1 MFTFLLPR
9 SRSRKGRGAVPLLLA
24 LILLLSAPLI
34 AMGAVA
40 PLPGPST
47 PMLYDDFSNGGTF
60 KQNWANWYN
69 QAGGTGT
76 FAKTTVDGRAVG
88 KFTQTPATASSW
100 AKFEP
105 QHDNGNF
112 YGYRYITFVMKN
124 PGYDGARIRIGITD
138 GTNSYNLSGDWITVP
153 QDWTTFNFDLDQFPV
168 LNRKSLHFSIWL
180 RQTGGQYGEI
190 LIDEIKGTSPA
201 EGQAAVLSNT
211 GVDQSAGDEN
221 TRFTFRTT
229 YTDPDNDAPFAV
241 QLVLDDT
248 TVITMD
254 EVERGDFQYADGKD
268 YILATKLP
276 AGTHTY
282 VIRAT
287 DAHNDP
293 AVAVGQPITVASVW
307 ITADVNDNA
316 AGTGYSQFRY
326 EGTGWQYGTAP
337 AGSYNGDQHESA
349 AAGDTATFRFI
360 GTKVQLYG
368 AKAPGYGIA
377 AISIDGGEELLL
389 SAYAASRQE
398 HALLYT
404 SPELPTGAHTLTV
417 RVTGEKEAA
426 SAGASVAVDQ
436 VKAVVYTGNVV
447 DSINVSQA
455 GYGAADFKLATV
467 TAVDALTDLSVQ
479 IKSGSAAVWSGML
492 KDEGVIWGKHAYS
505 LDFSSFTQTGEDYSI
520 ATNGKTS
527 YSFPVKS
534 NLWSSFRDEMTA
546 FYRLQRSTD
555 TTVSYPA
562 GYSDIAP
569 SAKVFHPDSYLDDA
583 VAADGTHYDLT
594 GGWFDAGDYG
604 KYGGNQWVTGQIAL
618 AYLRHADSPEV
629 NYDNDN
635 NGIPDLLDEAIF
647 GSEYL
652 MKFADQMD
660 GEIYNIKNYTDFKH
674 PEKATDNIVGTAD
687 DPTLREL
694 CVGGSGKAAGALAAT
709 ARAINDAIANGRIAP
724 AKVAGLQ
731 AFSNTISAAAVPF
744 YQFALNW
751 VGPDPG
757 SYVTTGGIPNTL
769 LWAEVELYL
778 LTGAV
783 EYKNAALPRISA
795 IAPGDLRSTNYW
807 DMRPMTLAEFYPVA
821 DTAVKAHIK
830 SILDKQM
837 EYFITSQDD
846 TPYGVLNEF
855 GNFGVNEP
863 LGSYIG
869 DALRYNEL
877 FPDPTVMQAAVK
889 GLYWIFG
896 NNPWNKSWVS
906 GVGTDHV
913 RYVHTRLDD
922 EARSSTNRGVV
933 IPGAMLAGP
942 NMKDTKNKASVSP
955 WYEDRPFPED
965 DLNQWRYNEFSISI
979 QAGLLYSVMALSSTS
994 FASFGGQALPE
1005 LPVTTPVIGDYVTGM
1020 VTVFAEPQGAVS
1032 AMDYRVDGVYSPMTG
1047 SGGVYTGQ
1055 YDASA
1060 LAPYT
1065 NKRAYVRGTAAD
1077 GRSTFSA
1084 THFTVAPPLPDPEHP
1099 LLYDNFSGQGTWGG
1113 GGLDWVNWYNQDGG
1127 SGVYADG
1134 TEDGRSIGRFT
1145 HSSASTKSQAKFE
1158 PWKDKVDLS
1167 GYRYLTVVMKNPGY
1181 DGMRVK
1187 ITGSGGYIAVP
1198 TEWTTFNFDLDASG
1212 TLDKK
1217 AVHLEVWLKETTA
1230 VPGEL
1235 WIDEIYASNQPSGS
1249 APVLSG
1255 VGVSEAAGDTDM
1267 LFTFSAN
1274 YLDADNQKPFRV
1286 QVVIDGVIRDMAEL
1300 NTADTVYTDG
1310 KRYTYSTRLG
1320 LGTHSYYFRT
1330 TDNTSAVVATSAV
1343 TGPVVT
1349 APLPP
1354 GPILLE
1360 VENLTVGAVSAGD
1373 AHTLR
1378 TDNKLSGGKGT
1389 NLAANAAGDFVE
1401 YRWNP
1406 AGAAALRGSVVTAV
1420 YGTAT
1425 VTGQVYGDA
1434 AADDSGNSPAAG
1446 ISPAIPL
1453 ENSGGDSG
1461 PTVSGSVYGP
1471 DPSAAAAPLYNVK
1484 AGVMKSNDRG
1494 IYQLSVNGVNQGAP
1508 IDLYDLPTGA
1518 VYQEI
1523 DLGDMALPAGGELV
1537 LRFTCTGKN
1546 GSSKGYRLVLDYV
1559 RLTPR

>member
-1 MFTFLLPR
+1 MYALFLPG
-9 SRSRKGRGAVPLLLA
+9 SRNRMGRRVVPLLLA
-24 LILLLSAPLI
+24 LVLLLSAPLI

-40 PLPGPST
+40 PLPGPNT
-47 PMLYDDFSNGGTF
+47 PMVYDDFSNGGTF
-60 KQNWANWYN
+60 TQNWANWYN

-76 FAKTTVDGRAVG
+76 YAKVTADGRAVG

-124 PGYDGARIRIGITD
+124 PGYEGARIRIGITD

-168 LNRKSLHFSIWL
+168 LNRKSIHFSIWL

-201 EGQAAVLSNT
+201 EGQPAALSNT
-211 GVDQSAGDEN
+211 GVDQTAGDEN
-221 TRFTFRTT
+221 TRFTFRAT

-248 TVITMD
+248 TVIAMD

-276 AGTHTY
+276 AGNHTY
-282 VIRAT
+282 AIRAT

-293 AVAVGQPITVASVW
+293 AVWTGQPITVASVW
-307 ITADVNDNA
+307 QTADVNDNA
-316 AGTGYSQFRY
+316 IGPGAAQFQY
-326 EGTGWQYGTAP
+326 AGTGWQYGAAT
-337 AGSYNGDQHESA
+337 AGSFGGDQHVSA
-349 AAGDTATFRFI
+349 AAGDTATFRFT

-377 AISIDGGEELLL
+377 GISIDGGEELAV

-404 SPELPTGAHTLTV
+404 SPELLNGAHTLTV
-417 RVTGEKEAA
+417 RVTGEKETVSSGAA
-426 SAGASVAVDQ
+426 VAVDQ
-436 VKAVVYTGNVV
+436 VKAVLYTGNLV

-455 GYGAADFKLATV
+455 GYGALDYKLATV

-479 IKSGSAAVWSGML
+479 IKSGAAAVWSGNL

-505 LDFSSFTQTGEDYSI
+505 LDFSSFTQTGESFTI
-520 ATNGKTS
+520 TTNGKTS
-527 YSFPVKS
+527 YSFPIRS
-534 NLWSSFRDEMTA
+534 NLWNSFKDEMTA

-555 TTVSYPA
+555 TRVSYPA

-569 SAKVFHPDSYLDDA
+569 SAKVFHPESFLDDA

-604 KYGGNQWVTGQIAL
+604 KYGGNQWVTGEIAL

-629 NYDNDN
+629 NYDNDA

-660 GEIYNIKNYTDFKH
+660 GAIYNIKNYTDFKH

-709 ARAINDAIANGRIAP
+709 ARAINDAIANGRVSSS
-724 AKVAGLQ
+724 KVAELQ

-778 LTGAV
+778 LTGAA

-821 DTAVKAHIK
+821 DTVVKAHIK
-830 SILDKQM
+830 SVLDKQM
-837 EYFITSQDD
+837 EYFLTSQDD

-877 FPDPTVMQAAVK
+877 FPDPAVKQAAMK

-906 GVGTDHV
+906 GVGTDYV
-913 RYVHTRLDD
+913 RYVHTRLDE

-933 IPGAMLAGP
+933 VPGAMVAGP

-979 QAGLLYSVMALSSTS
+979 QAGLLYSVMALSGTS
-994 FASFGGQALPE
+994 DASVGGQSLPK

-1032 AMDYRVDGVYSPMTG
+1032 AMDYRVDGSYQPMTG
-1047 SGGVYTGQ
+1047 SGWVYTAQ
-1055 YDASA
+1055 YDTSS

-1065 NKRAYVRGTAAD
+1065 NKRAYVRGTVAD
-1077 GRSTFSA
+1077 GRSTYSA
-1084 THFTVAPPLPDPEHP
+1084 THFTVAPPLPDPGHP

-1134 TEDGRSIGRFT
+1134 TEDGRTIGRFT
-1145 HSSASTKSQAKFE
+1145 HNSASTKSQAKFE

-1235 WIDEIYASNQPSGS
+1235 WIDEIYASNQPSGT

-1255 VGVSEAAGDTDM
+1255 TGVNAVAGDTDT
-1267 LFTFSAN
+1267 LFTFSAD
-1274 YLDADNQKPFRV
+1274 YQDADNQKPFRV

-1320 LGTHSYYFRT
+1320 LGIHSYYFRT
-1330 TDNTSAVVATSAV
+1330 TDNTSAVVATPVV

-1354 GPILLE
+1354 GPLLLE
-1360 VENLTVGAVSAGD
+1360 AEHLTVAALSAGD

-1378 TDNKLSGGKGT
+1378 TDTKLSGGQGT
-1389 NLAANAAGDFVE
+1389 NLAANAVGDFVE
-1401 YRWNP
+1401 YRWSP
-1406 AGAAALRGSVVTAV
+1406 AGVTALRSGVTAAV
-1420 YGTAT
+1420 YGAET
-1425 VTGQVYGDA
+1425 VTGQVYGGYTGISVELPP
-1434 AADDSGNSPAAG
+1434 DDSDMAG
-1446 ISPAIPL
+1446 F
-1453 ENSGGDSG
+1453 
-1461 PTVSGSVYGP
+1461 TVSGSVYGLN
-1471 DPSAAAAPLYNVK
+1471 PSAAAALAAGGKLYNVK
-1484 AGVMKSNDRG
+1484 VGVMKNNDRG

-1508 IDLYDLPTGA
+1508 MDQYDLPTGA

-1523 DLGDMALPAGGELV
+1523 DLGDVAFPAGGELV
-1537 LRFTCTGKN
+1537 LRFTSTGKN
-1546 GSSKGYRLVLDYV
+1546 VSSKGYRLVLDYV
-1559 RLTPR
+1559 RLTPK